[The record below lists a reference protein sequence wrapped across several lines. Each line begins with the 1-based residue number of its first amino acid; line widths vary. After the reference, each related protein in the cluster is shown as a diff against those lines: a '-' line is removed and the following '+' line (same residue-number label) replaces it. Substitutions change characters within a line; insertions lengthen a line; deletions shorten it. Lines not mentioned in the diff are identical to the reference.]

1 MMRYHLSVGLA
12 VLMLPLAAGAEP
24 RKLQVPE
31 GFAVEQVAGP
41 PLVDRPITAAFDELG
56 RLYVADSSGS
66 NDPVEQQLA
75 EKPHRIVRLDDV
87 DGDGRFDSSTV
98 FADRMMFPEGTM
110 FFDGSLYVSAPPSIW
125 KLTDTNDDGVADERI
140 EWFQGKTLTGC
151 ANDLHGPY
159 LGPDGWIYWCKGA
172 FAEQTHEVNGREWKS
187 KAAHIFRCRPDGTWL
202 EPVMTG
208 GMDNPV
214 DVAFTPEGEP
224 IFSST
229 FLVSPGNGAGQRDGL
244 AHAVYGGVFGKQNSA
259 VDGHP
264 RTGDLL
270 PIMVHLGAAAPSG
283 LERYDSAAF
292 GDEYRDNLFC
302 CEFNHRKVSRHVLHP
317 DGSTLRAEST
327 PFVVSEE
334 VDFHPTD
341 VVVDADGSLI
351 VVDTGGWYKL
361 CCPTS
366 QLWKPDVLGG
376 IYRISRIGAKP
387 ATDPCGLQ
395 IDWSKQTAAGLWKSL
410 SDERAAVRSRAA
422 AALAARRDAAELKQ
436 MLIKL
441 AQSPSDARLS
451 VRNVLNQTWA
461 LVRIDTAESRALVR
475 RALKHEDEAVRRAA
489 LHGVSLHRD
498 AEAGERL
505 IEILANDS
513 PANRR
518 VAAEAIGRIGDK
530 AAVPHLL
537 SAAETADDRTLQHAV
552 CYALLEIG
560 DADATRIGLHS
571 ESEKTRVIAM
581 TALDQMPDGGL
592 KATDV
597 VPMLD
602 SRDETARAAADWIV
616 RRHPEWGNELAA
628 WLGQQLEQLTSA
640 TADESSVQSLQGLL
654 ATFAADGAVQE
665 LIAQS
670 VLNPQLAMD
679 ARQLVLQAMAR
690 ARPAPPPHS
699 WLDALTSAVDANDPA
714 LLAAAVTTARAMPEP
729 KPRDKTFDW
738 ALLRV
743 VEDSQI
749 PPAIR
754 IEALAT
760 VVGGLNELSS
770 ANFNLLLGALSVD
783 TPIPVRSAAADALSR
798 APLSA
803 EQLAQLCGAIE
814 QAGPLELH
822 RLLAPFAR
830 STDEQLAATLL
841 ASLKSAAALSALR
854 IDVVREVLKDYG
866 PAVQQQIDELH
877 AMVNV
882 DLSSQRKKV
891 AELEP
896 KMAGGDVRRGHGVF
910 HSTKA
915 ACSACHKMGYAG
927 GLVGPDLSRIGE
939 VRTERDLLEAVL
951 FPSLSFV
958 RSYEPSL
965 VLTTDGRSVNGV
977 IRGESSQGLLV
988 ATGPDQEVRIPL
1000 NEVDEMH
1007 PSTVSVM
1014 PAGLDQQL
1022 SVQELADLIAFL
1034 KEARGR

>member
-1 MMRYHLSVGLA
+1 MMRFYLCVGLT
-12 VLMLPLAAGAEP
+12 VLMFPLSAGAEP

-31 GFAVEQVAGP
+31 GFEVEQVAGP

-75 EKPHRIVRLDDV
+75 EKPHRIVRLDDA

-110 FFDGSLYVSAPPSIW
+110 FFEGSLYVSAPPSIW
-125 KLTDTNDDGVADERI
+125 KLTDTNDDGVADERV

-172 FAEQTHEVNGREWKS
+172 FAEQTHQVNGREWKS
-187 KAAHIFRCRPDGTWL
+187 KAAHIFRCRPDGTGL

-244 AHAVYGGVFGKQNSA
+244 AHAVHGGVFGKQNSA

-270 PIMVHLGAAAPSG
+270 PVMVHLGAAAPSG
-283 LERYDSAAF
+283 LERYDAGAF

-327 PFVVSEE
+327 PFVVSED

-376 IYRISRIGAKP
+376 IYRVTKTGAKP
-387 ATDPCGLQ
+387 AADPRGLQ
-395 IDWSKQTAAGLWKSL
+395 IDWSKQTAADLWKLL
-410 SDERAAVRSRAA
+410 SDERSAVRSRAA
-422 AALAARRDAAELKQ
+422 AALTARRDAAELK
-436 MLIKL
+436 KL
-441 AQSPSDARLS
+441 LRELDKAPPDATP
-451 VRNVLNQTWA
+451 VRTVLNQTWA
-461 LVRIDTAESRALVR
+461 LVRIGTAESRALVC
-475 RALKHEDEAVRRAA
+475 RALKHDDEAVRRAA

-498 AEAGERL
+498 AQAAKRL
-505 IEILANDS
+505 IEILASDS

-518 VAAEAIGRIGDK
+518 VAAEAIGRIGDE

-537 SAAETADDRTLQHAV
+537 SAAATADDRMLQHAV

-560 DADATRIGLHS
+560 DADDTRIGLHS

-597 VPMLD
+597 VPLLD
-602 SRDETARAAADWIV
+602 SLDETARAAADWIV
-616 RRHPEWGNELAA
+616 RRHPEWGQELAT
-628 WLGQQLEQLTSA
+628 WLGQQLEQLTASS
-640 TADESSVQSLQGLL
+640 ADESSVQSLQGLL

-665 LIAQS
+665 LMARS
-670 VLNPQLAMD
+670 ALNLQLSIE

-690 ARPAPPPHS
+690 ARPIPPPQS

-714 LLAAAVTTARAMPEP
+714 LLAVAVTTARAMPEP
-729 KPRDKTFDW
+729 KPRDEKLDR

-749 PPAIR
+749 PAAIR

-760 VVGGLNELSS
+760 IAAGLNELSS
-770 ANFNLLLGALSVD
+770 QNFNLVLGALSAE
-783 TPIPVRSAAADALSR
+783 TPVPVRSAAADALSR

-803 EQLAQLCGAIE
+803 EQLARLCGVIE
-814 QAGPLELH
+814 LAGPLELH

-830 STDEQLAATLL
+830 STDQQLAATLL
-841 ASLKSAAALSALR
+841 ASLRNAAAISALR
-854 IDVVREVLKDYG
+854 IDVVREVLKDHG

-877 AMVNV
+877 GMVNV

-891 AELEP
+891 AELQLL
-896 KMAGGDVRRGHGVF
+896 MSGGDVRRGHGVF

-927 GLVGPDLSRIGE
+927 GLVGPDLTRIGE

-977 IRGESSQGLLV
+977 IRDESSQGLLV

-1034 KEARGR
+1034 REARGR

>member
-1 MMRYHLSVGLA
+1 MRYHLCVGLT
-12 VLMLPLAAGAEP
+12 VLLLPLAAGAEP

-31 GFAVEQVAGP
+31 GFEVEQVAGP
-41 PLVDRPITAAFDELG
+41 PLVDRPITAAFDERG

-87 DGDGRFDSSTV
+87 DGDGRFERSTV

-125 KLTDTNDDGVADERI
+125 KLTDTNDDGVADERV
-140 EWFQGKTLTGC
+140 EWFQGGTLTGC

-187 KAAHIFRCRPDGTWL
+187 KAAHIFRCRPDGTGL

-244 AHAVYGGVFGKQNSA
+244 AHAVYGGVFGKENSA

-270 PIMVHLGAAAPSG
+270 PIMVHLGAAAPCG
-283 LERYDSAAF
+283 LERYDTSAF

-327 PFVVSEE
+327 PFVVSED

-376 IYRISRIGAKP
+376 IYRVTKTGAKP
-387 ATDPCGLQ
+387 ATDPRGFQ
-395 IDWSKQTAAGLWKSL
+395 IDWSKQTPTDLWKLL
-410 SDERAAVRSRAA
+410 SDDRSVVRSRAV
-422 AALAARRDAAELKQ
+422 AALTVRRESAELK
-436 MLIKL
+436 KL
-441 AQSPSDARLS
+441 LGELDKAPPSAP
-451 VRNVLNQTWA
+451 VRAVLNQTWA
-461 LVRIDTAESRALVR
+461 LVRIDTAESRELVR
-475 RALKHEDEAVRRAA
+475 RALKHDDEEAVRRAA

-498 AEAGERL
+498 AHATERL
-505 IEILANDS
+505 VEILANNS

-518 VAAEAIGRIGDK
+518 VAAEAIGRIGDE

-537 SAAETADDRTLQHAV
+537 SAAETADDRMLQHAV

-560 DADATRIGLHS
+560 DAEATRIGLNS
-571 ESEKTRVIAM
+571 KSEKARVIAM

-592 KATDV
+592 QATDV
-597 VPMLD
+597 VPLLD
-602 SRDETARAAADWIV
+602 SRDDTARAAADWIV
-616 RRHPEWGNELAA
+616 RRHPEWGQELAA

-654 ATFAADGAVQE
+654 TTFASDGALQE
-665 LIAQS
+665 LMAGS
-670 VLNPQLAMD
+670 VLNPQLSMD

-690 ARPAPPPHS
+690 ARPAPPPQS

-714 LLAAAVTTARAMPEP
+714 LLALAVATARAMTEP
-729 KPRDKTFDW
+729 KPRDEKLDR

-743 VEDSQI
+743 VEDAHI
-749 PPAIR
+749 DGAIR

-760 VVGGLNELSS
+760 VVAGLNELSPQ
-770 ANFNLLLGALSVD
+770 NFDLLLGALSAE
-783 TPIPVRSAAADALSR
+783 TPVPVRSAAADALSR

-803 EQLAQLCGAIE
+803 EQLAQLCGVIE
-814 QAGPLELH
+814 SAGPLELH

-830 STDEQLAATLL
+830 STDEMLAATLL
-841 ASLKSAAALSALR
+841 TSLKNATAISALR

-877 AMVNV
+877 GTVNV

-891 AELEP
+891 AELQP

-927 GLVGPDLSRIGE
+927 GLVGPDLTRIGE

-977 IRGESSQGLLV
+977 IRDESSQGLLV

-1000 NEVDEMH
+1000 NEVDELH